1 MSQTRYYTTFT
12 SEYHYNPAE
21 TMSTSSNPFITMNT
35 PQFKMESVHYIPWYN
50 SKRNSLIFA
59 TRRDDNYCKPGIY
72 ELDLESTKITFLT
85 QYISD
90 AFSGTSNHV
99 YMSDDETVSII
110 DYFQFDKNEI
120 KITKFNLSTHIMT
133 YEPIKIFDEK
143 TTNLLRYIGSLLFIP
158 SNNTLHG
165 FCTIDDAQNNF
176 TYHSKHFMFDT
187 KQNSVIKTSSY
198 KMWDEP
204 DCIYIK
210 SKKQLLGIT
219 SESIWSL
226 FDNEN
231 EWKHYKDLPLTI
243 KYQPGFH
250 IALYD
255 DIIFLFDKKSKEIW
269 CFCIM
274 FNRWFKSQHILP
286 QTIAK
291 TIYNAWPIRDNLNW
305 IHFISLYDQ
314 FHIKAPL
321 KQLLSNEMVQCYKK
335 YYTPLIMGYIRN
347 IEQNQSVPTVPIPL
361 KLLILNYYQLFN

>member
-1 MSQTRYYTTFT
+1 
-12 SEYHYNPAE
+12 
-21 TMSTSSNPFITMNT
+21 MSTSSYPFITMNT

-59 TRRDDNYCKPGIY
+59 TRSNDKYCKPGIY
-72 ELDLESTKITFLT
+72 ELHLESTKITFLT
-85 QYISD
+85 EYIH
-90 AFSGTSNHV
+90 AFSGESNHI

-110 DYFQFDKNEI
+110 DRFQFDKEEI
-120 KITKFNLSTHIMT
+120 KITKFNLATNIMT
-133 YEPIKIFDEK
+133 HEPIKIFDEQ
-143 TTNLLRYIGSLLFIP
+143 TTNLLRYIGSLFFIP

-165 FCTIDDAQNNF
+165 FCIIDDANDDYR
-176 TYHSKHFMFDT
+176 YHSKHFVFNT
-187 KQNSVIKTSSY
+187 KQNCVIKTISY
-198 KMWDEP
+198 KMWGGP
-204 DCIYIK
+204 YCIYIK

-269 CFCIM
+269 CFSIM
-274 FNRWFKSQHILP
+274 FNRWFRSEYILP

-291 TIYNAWPIRDNLNW
+291 TIFNAWPIKDNSNW
-305 IHFISLYDQ
+305 IHFISFYDQ

-321 KQLLSNEMVQCYKK
+321 KQLLPKEMIQCYKK
-335 YYTPLIMGYIRN
+335 YYIPLIMGYIRK
-347 IEQNQSVPTVPIPL
+347 IEQNQSVPTLTIVL
-361 KLLILNYYQLFN
+361 